1 MIDHLR
7 TQGPV
12 GVGIHHWI
20 SNDMGRHHG
29 NGIYRG
35 PAFWQSYLNT
45 MSNAVGGHCVLI
57 IGYGREMIN
66 GEEVFYWLIQN
77 TYGVGWGNNGVYKFD
92 MSLRDLQGNL
102 LINGGWGVIRSR
114 KRKIKH
120 KERPDQA
127 KKQQVAYY
135 PDNLMFQTSIGS
147 SFGVGFYPSTFKI
160 PS

>member
-57 IGYGREMIN
+57 I
-66 GEEVFYWLIQN
+66 
-77 TYGVGWGNNGVYKFD
+77 
-92 MSLRDLQGNL
+92 
-102 LINGGWGVIRSR
+102 
-114 KRKIKH
+114 
-120 KERPDQA
+120 
-127 KKQQVAYY
+127 
-135 PDNLMFQTSIGS
+135 
-147 SFGVGFYPSTFKI
+147 
-160 PS
+160 

>member
-45 MSNAVGGHCVLI
+45 MSNPVGGHCVLI

-66 GEEVFYWLIQN
+66 GEEIFY
-77 TYGVGWGNNGVYKFD
+77 
-92 MSLRDLQGNL
+92 
-102 LINGGWGVIRSR
+102 
-114 KRKIKH
+114 
-120 KERPDQA
+120 
-127 KKQQVAYY
+127 
-135 PDNLMFQTSIGS
+135 
-147 SFGVGFYPSTFKI
+147 
-160 PS
+160 

>member
-1 MIDHLR
+1 
-7 TQGPV
+7 
-12 GVGIHHWI
+12 
-20 SNDMGRHHG
+20 
-29 NGIYRG
+29 
-35 PAFWQSYLNT
+35 
-45 MSNAVGGHCVLI
+45 MSNPVGGHCVLI

-120 KERPDQA
+120 KERPSQEA
-127 KKQQVAYY
+127 TGCIL
-135 PDNLMFQTSIGS
+135 P
-147 SFGVGFYPSTFKI
+147 
-160 PS
+160 